1 MKKSSVKIKRPVR
14 REQIVEASLRVIA
27 GGGVRALTTAAIA
40 REAGISEANLYNH
53 FKNKE
58 DILIETV
65 ERIKKGLEDN
75 VERALRPTTAS
86 PIKRLQRLFILHL
99 DYIEKNAGIPRLVF
113 SEEIHLGSAVLRERL
128 LKTISSY
135 AAKLETI
142 VKEGQRT
149 NIINPTMRPASIVA
163 MFIGLVQIM
172 AMRWSLSGFSFPL
185 VREGEKLWN
194 DFLSGITPRQ

>member
-1 MKKSSVKIKRPVR
+1 MKKGPVKIKRLER
-14 REQIVEASLRVIA
+14 REQIVAACLRVIA

-65 ERIKKGLEDN
+65 ERIKRGLEDN
-75 VERALRPTTAS
+75 VERALRMATAS
-86 PIKRLQRLFILHL
+86 PIKRLRRLFILHL

-113 SEEIHLGSAVLRERL
+113 SEEIHLGSEVLRERL

-135 AAKLETI
+135 AAKLESI
-142 VKEGQRT
+142 VKEGQKT
-149 NIINPTMRPASIVA
+149 NIIDSAMRPASIVA
-163 MFIGLVQIM
+163 MFIGLVQVM

-185 VREGEKLWN
+185 VREGKKLWN
-194 DFLSGITPRQ
+194 DFLSGIASRQ